1 MLAKGSNGV
10 KEILI
15 IDCGPSLSDVTKHY
29 GVAPEWIME
38 SLKNKGCNF
47 TLVKPYVGENVQ
59 IGNADAWIITGSPR
73 SVYDADDWMVDIE
86 RELKNIQSSKIPVL
100 GICFGHQLLANCF
113 GGIVELNPK
122 GWELGAYPVQF
133 TDVGKNSQIFS
144 GMDDNAIVYESHQDS
159 VIVLPEMA
167 IELARNNKGN
177 QAFKIHVNFYG
188 VQFHPEFSWEVIKMY
203 VSKRSAMGVT
213 VDDPSVPESTQGE
226 LVLFNFID
234 LI

>member
-1 MLAKGSNGV
+1 MKDV
-10 KEILI
+10 LI
-15 IDCGPSLSDVTKHY
+15 IDCGPSLSDVSKHY
-29 GVAPEWIME
+29 GVTPEWIME

-47 TLVKPYVGENVQ
+47 TWVKSYVGDKIQSN
-59 IGNADAWIITGSPR
+59 NADAWIITGSPC
-73 SVYDADDWMVDIE
+73 SVYNCEAWMVNLE
-86 RELKNIQSSKIPVL
+86 KEMKNIQSSQIPVL
-100 GICFGHQLLANCF
+100 GICFGHQLIAKCF
-113 GGIVELNPK
+113 GGTVELNPQ

-133 TDVGKNSQIFS
+133 TAAGKKSQLFS
-144 GMDDNAIVYESHQDS
+144 GMEENAIVYESHQDS
-159 VIVLPEMA
+159 VTVLPENA

-177 QAFKIHVNFYG
+177 QAFMIHDNYYG

-203 VSKRSAMGVT
+203 VFIRSAMGVK

>member
-1 MLAKGSNGV
+1 MKDV
-10 KEILI
+10 LI
-15 IDCGPSLSDVTKHY
+15 IDCGPSLSDVSKHY

-47 TLVKPYVGENVQ
+47 TWVKPYVGDKIQSN
-59 IGNADAWIITGSPR
+59 NADAWIITGSPC
-73 SVYDADDWMVDIE
+73 SVYNCEAWMVNLE
-86 RELKNIQSSKIPVL
+86 EEMKNIQSSQIPVL
-100 GICFGHQLLANCF
+100 GICFGHQLIAKCF
-113 GGIVELNPK
+113 GGTVELNPQ

-133 TDVGKNSQIFS
+133 TAAGKKSQLFS
-144 GMDDNAIVYESHQDS
+144 GMEENAIVYESHQDS
-159 VIVLPEMA
+159 VTVLPENA

-177 QAFKIHVNFYG
+177 QAFMIHDNFYG

-203 VSKRSAMGVT
+203 VFVRSAMGVK

>member
-1 MLAKGSNGV
+1 MRDV
-10 KEILI
+10 LI
-15 IDCGPSLSDVTKHY
+15 IDCGPSLSDVSKHY

-47 TLVKPYVGENVQ
+47 TWVKPYVGDKIQSN
-59 IGNADAWIITGSPR
+59 NADAWIITGSPC
-73 SVYDADDWMVDIE
+73 SVYNFEAWMVNLEEEI
-86 RELKNIQSSKIPVL
+86 KNIQSSQIPVL
-100 GICFGHQLLANCF
+100 GICFGHHHIAKCF
-113 GGIVELNPK
+113 GGTVELNPQ

-133 TDVGKNSQIFS
+133 TAAGKKSQLFS
-144 GMDDNAIVYESHQDS
+144 GMEENAIVYESHQDS
-159 VIVLPEMA
+159 VTVLQENA

-177 QAFKIHVNFYG
+177 QAFMMHDNFYG

-203 VSKRSAMGVT
+203 VFIRSAMGVK
-213 VDDPSVPESTQGE
+213 VDDLSVPESTQGE

>member
-1 MLAKGSNGV
+1 MKDV
-10 KEILI
+10 LI
-15 IDCGPSLSDVTKHY
+15 IDCGPSLSDVSTHY

-47 TLVKPYVGENVQ
+47 TWVKPYVGDKIQSN
-59 IGNADAWIITGSPR
+59 NADAWIITGSPC
-73 SVYDADDWMVDIE
+73 SVYNCEAWMVNLE
-86 RELKNIQSSKIPVL
+86 EEMKNIQYSQIPIL
-100 GICFGHQLLANCF
+100 GICFGHQLIAKCF
-113 GGIVELNPK
+113 GGTVELNPQ

-133 TDVGKNSQIFS
+133 TAAGKKSQLFS
-144 GMDDNAIVYESHQDS
+144 GMEENAIVYESHQDS
-159 VIVLPEMA
+159 VTVLPENA

-177 QAFKIHVNFYG
+177 QAFMIHDNFYG

-203 VSKRSAMGVT
+203 VFIRSAMGVK
-213 VDDPSVPESTQGE
+213 VDDPSDPESTQGE

>member
-1 MLAKGSNGV
+1 M
-10 KEILI
+10 KEVLI
-15 IDCGPSLSDVTKHY
+15 IDCGPSLSDVSNHH

-38 SLKNKGCNF
+38 SLKNKECNF
-47 TLVKPYVGENVQ
+47 TWVKSYVGDKIQSN
-59 IGNADAWIITGSPR
+59 NADAWIITGSPR
-73 SVYDADDWMVDIE
+73 SVYDAADWMVDIE
-86 RELKNIQSSKIPVL
+86 EEMKNIQSSQLPVL
-100 GICFGHQLLANCF
+100 GICFGHQLIAKCF
-113 GGIVELNPK
+113 GGEVELNPK

-133 TDVGKNSQIFS
+133 TVAGKKSQLFS
-144 GMDDNAIVYESHQDS
+144 GFEDNAIVYESHQDS
-159 VIVLPEMA
+159 VTVLPKNA

-177 QAFKIHVNFYG
+177 QAFIIHDNFYG

>member
-1 MLAKGSNGV
+1 MKDV
-10 KEILI
+10 LI
-15 IDCGPSLSDVTKHY
+15 IDCGPSLSDVSKHY

-47 TLVKPYVGENVQ
+47 TWVKPYVGDKIQSN
-59 IGNADAWIITGSPR
+59 NADAWIITGSPC
-73 SVYDADDWMVDIE
+73 SVYNCEAWMVNLE
-86 RELKNIQSSKIPVL
+86 KEMKNIQSSQIPVL
-100 GICFGHQLLANCF
+100 GICFGHQLIAKCF
-113 GGIVELNPK
+113 GGEVELNPK

-133 TDVGKNSQIFS
+133 TAAGKKSQLFS
-144 GMDDNAIVYESHQDS
+144 GFEDNAIVYESHEDS
-159 VIVLPEMA
+159 VTILPENA

-177 QAFKIHVNFYG
+177 QAFMIHDNFYG

-203 VSKRSAMGVT
+203 VFIRSAMGVK
-213 VDDPSVPESTQGE
+213 VDDPSDPESTQGE

>member
-1 MLAKGSNGV
+1 MKDV
-10 KEILI
+10 LI
-15 IDCGPSLSDVTKHY
+15 IDCGPSLSDVSKYY

-47 TLVKPYVGENVQ
+47 TWVKPYVGDKIQSN
-59 IGNADAWIITGSPR
+59 NADAWIITGSPC
-73 SVYDADDWMVDIE
+73 SVYNCEAWMVNLE
-86 RELKNIQSSKIPVL
+86 KEMKNMQSSQIPVL
-100 GICFGHQLLANCF
+100 GICFGHQLIAKCF
-113 GGIVELNPK
+113 GGEVELNPQ

-133 TDVGKNSQIFS
+133 TAAGKKSQLFS
-144 GMDDNAIVYESHQDS
+144 GMEENAIVYESHQDS
-159 VIVLPEMA
+159 VTVLPENA

-177 QAFKIHVNFYG
+177 QAFMIHDNFYG

-203 VSKRSAMGVT
+203 ASIRSAEGVT
-213 VDDPSVPESTQGE
+213 VDDPSVPESTQRE

>member
-59 IGNADAWIITGSPR
+59 ISNADAWIITGSPR

-100 GICFGHQLLANCF
+100 GICFGHQLLAKCF

-133 TDVGKNSQIFS
+133 TDAGKKSQIFS

-203 VSKRSAMGVT
+203 VSKRSATGVT

-234 LI
+234 

>member
-1 MLAKGSNGV
+1 MKDV
-10 KEILI
+10 LI
-15 IDCGPSLSDVTKHY
+15 IDCGPSLSDVSKHY
-29 GVAPEWIME
+29 GVTPEWIME

-47 TLVKPYVGENVQ
+47 TWVKPYVGDKIQSND
-59 IGNADAWIITGSPR
+59 ADAWIITGSPC
-73 SVYDADDWMVDIE
+73 SVYNCEAWMVNLE
-86 RELKNIQSSKIPVL
+86 EEMKNIQSSQIPVL
-100 GICFGHQLLANCF
+100 GICFGHQLIAKCF
-113 GGIVELNPK
+113 GGTVELNPQ

-133 TDVGKNSQIFS
+133 TAAGKKSQLFS
-144 GMDDNAIVYESHQDS
+144 GMEENAIVYESHQDS
-159 VIVLPEMA
+159 VTVLPENA

-177 QAFKIHVNFYG
+177 QAFMIHDNFYG

-203 VSKRSAMGVT
+203 VFIRSAMGVK

>member
-1 MLAKGSNGV
+1 MKDV
-10 KEILI
+10 LI
-15 IDCGPSLSDVTKHY
+15 IDCGPSLSDVSTHY

-47 TLVKPYVGENVQ
+47 TWVKPYVGDKIQSN
-59 IGNADAWIITGSPR
+59 NADAWIITGSPC
-73 SVYDADDWMVDIE
+73 SVYNCEAWMVNLE
-86 RELKNIQSSKIPVL
+86 EEMKNIQSSQIPVL
-100 GICFGHQLLANCF
+100 GICFGHQLIAKCF
-113 GGIVELNPK
+113 GGTVELNPQ

-133 TDVGKNSQIFS
+133 TAAGKKSQLFS
-144 GMDDNAIVYESHQDS
+144 GMEENAIVYESHQDS
-159 VIVLPEMA
+159 VTVLPENA

-177 QAFKIHVNFYG
+177 QAFMIHDNFYG

-203 VSKRSAMGVT
+203 VFIRSAMGVK
-213 VDDPSVPESTQGE
+213 VDDPSDPESTQGE

>member
-1 MLAKGSNGV
+1 MLAKGSNSV

-59 IGNADAWIITGSPR
+59 ISNADAWIITGSPR
-73 SVYDADDWMVDIE
+73 SVYDADDWMVVIE

-100 GICFGHQLLANCF
+100 GICFGHQLLAKCF

-133 TDVGKNSQIFS
+133 TDAGKKSQIFS

-177 QAFKIHVNFYG
+177 QAFKIHDNFYG

-203 VSKRSAMGVT
+203 VSKRSATGVT
-213 VDDPSVPESTQGE
+213 VDDPSIPESTQGE